1 MATQQ
6 GSSVEGSWLDVANVV
21 LGIWLIV
28 APLVGVGAS
37 TGLAAGNSYV
47 AGVVVVILAVAAS
60 RRPYLWEEWLNLL
73 VGVWLILAPFA
84 LRFTAQT
91 GPTWNQIIVGL
102 LIVVD
107 AGWAATRMQHAPH
120 GHA

>member
-47 AGVVVVILAVAAS
+47 AGVVVAILAVAAS

>member
-6 GSSVEGSWLDVANVV
+6 GSSVEGSWLDVLNVV

-28 APLVGVGAS
+28 APLVGVGVG
-37 TGLAAGNSYV
+37 TDLAAGNSYV
-47 AGVVVVILAVAAS
+47 AGVVVVVLAYAAS
-60 RRPYLWEEWLNLL
+60 RHPYLWEEWLNLII
-73 VGVWLILAPFA
+73 GVWLIISPFA

-102 LIVVD
+102 LIVIV